1 MKQSFFLAALLLG
14 LPLVAQLPSIQLPA
28 LATEALLIEDNLAG
42 ATRFAAAQQ
51 LPSNLLEQ
59 GSWTSLGQSPAT
71 VPQGQW
77 EIKLEVSQSP
87 GLGLFLDQVYLSPGA
102 SLEWR
107 SKTAPARRWQQADV
121 NEQGQLFLGFV
132 KAESG
137 RLIYRGPYFET
148 DNPPFHLWR
157 LDQIF
162 RPDLFANGEIAARD
176 FGESNE
182 CEIDA
187 NCPTGDGWDQEKS
200 NNARIIVVVEE
211 GTGYCSGN
219 LMNNTAENGRPL
231 LLSGFHC
238 FDGFTP
244 LYNLWRFDFEFRYA
258 NCGST
263 NPFQPDFISYT
274 GATYLAGRRENDF
287 LLLQI
292 TDASFDDRFHY
303 FAGWDRSDGD
313 VSGDLIVF
321 HHPMGDVQALAA
333 GNGMTIFPNTISW
346 DNGVITPP
354 SHHFRFDLAE
364 GTSEVGSS
372 GSAVFDDQRRVRGHI
387 NGGQVNCPGSS
398 FLWIGRLQQAWT
410 GGGAPSTRLSDWLD
424 PLQLDTLQWDGNMLA
439 GNTNGRIL
447 RGNCLN
453 GEVPVENIAIYCNWS
468 TGEMDTVYTDER
480 GFYTLPRPAT
490 ASSVVIS
497 GAYPEG
503 GVIDGV
509 DVLDA
514 VAMRRHVLGQDTL
527 SPLALLAA
535 DCNNSGSL
543 TINDN
548 LRLTQAILG
557 LNEWVERPSWM
568 VVPNLIPLE
577 PGPVNPWQPV
587 SINIS
592 NPNAVI
598 AELDFYVI
606 KNGDPNFSSAE

>member
-1 MKQSFFLAALLLG
+1 MKQIFFLVSILSG
-14 LPLVAQLPSIQLPA
+14 LPLLSQTPSIQLPA
-28 LATEALLIEDNLAG
+28 LAIEPLMVEDNQAG
-42 ATRFAAAQQ
+42 AMRFAAAQD
-51 LPSNLLEQ
+51 LPNDLIQQ
-59 GSWTSLGQSPAT
+59 GSWTSQET
-71 VPQGQW
+71 GQW
-77 EIKLEVSQSP
+77 EIELEVEAAP
-87 GLGLFLDQVYLSPGA
+87 GLGLFLDQVNLSAFA

-107 SKTAPARRWQQADV
+107 SKTQPARRWHQQDV

-132 KAESG
+132 KGASG
-137 RLIYRGPYFET
+137 RLIYRGPAFEPA
-148 DNPPFHLWR
+148 NAPFRLWR
-157 LDQIF
+157 LDQVF
-162 RPDLFANGEIAARD
+162 RPDLFASGAAAKD
-176 FGESNE
+176 FGDSNE
-182 CEIDA
+182 CQIDA
-187 NCPTGDGWDQEKS
+187 NCPTGDGWEQEKS
-200 NNARIIVVVEE
+200 GNARIFIVVEE

-231 LLSGFHC
+231 FLSGFHC

-244 LYNLWRFDFEFRYA
+244 IYSLWRFDFEFRHIV
-258 NCGST
+258 CGSGS
-263 NPFQPDFISYT
+263 PFQPDFISYT
-274 GATYLAGRRENDF
+274 GSTYLAGRRENDF
-287 LLLQI
+287 LLLEI
-292 TDASFDDRFHY
+292 TDPTFDDRFHY

-333 GNGMTIFPNTISW
+333 GNGMTVFPFTISW
-346 DNGVITPP
+346 DNGVVTPP
-354 SHHFRFDLAE
+354 SHHFRFDLTE

-372 GSAVFDDQRRVRGHI
+372 GSAVFDSDRRVRGHI

-410 GGGAPSTRLSDWLD
+410 GGGNPATRLSDWLD
-424 PLQLDTLQWDGNMLA
+424 PLQLDTLQWDGAYLA
-439 GNTNGRIL
+439 GNINGRIL
-447 RGNCLN
+447 RGTCRN
-453 GEVPVENIAIYCNWS
+453 GDVPVENVTIYCNWS
-468 TGEMDTVYTDER
+468 TGEMDTVYTDVR

-497 GAYPEG
+497 GDYPQG
-503 GVIDGV
+503 GIIDGV

-535 DCNNSGSL
+535 DCNNSGGL

-568 VVPNLIPLE
+568 IVPTLISLE
-577 PGPVNPWQPV
+577 PGPTNAWQPV
-587 SINIS
+587 NINIS

-606 KNGDPNFSSAE
+606 KNGDPNFSSALD